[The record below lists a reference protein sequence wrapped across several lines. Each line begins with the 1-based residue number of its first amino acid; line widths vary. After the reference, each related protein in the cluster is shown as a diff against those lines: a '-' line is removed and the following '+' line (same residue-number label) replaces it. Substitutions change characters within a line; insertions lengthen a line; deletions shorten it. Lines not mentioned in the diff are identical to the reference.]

1 MGFRIQNNI
10 AALNSLRFMDKNTQG
25 MNKSLERLSSGYR
38 INNAAD
44 DAAGLSSSMRMRA
57 EVNSLNVASR
67 NAAEATSLLQVAEG
81 AMGQVDLILNRMKE
95 LATQAASGNAGAD
108 LGKIDA
114 EAQALK
120 TELDRIVNF
129 TEYNDTKLLDGNF
142 GSVTLSSTAA
152 PAQLT
157 AANGVEYI
165 DVSNAK
171 ANAQYTVT
179 QASGSSGTEI
189 ILSDGAGVTQALT
202 FSTSLGVNQNEVLDF
217 TQLGVKI
224 TVNSQFA
231 AAMVAGTY
239 TDGGGTIDT
248 ADVLGAA
255 NFQIG
260 NKNDGNHRLG
270 FNLSDISTTSLKGG
284 ATFSIDLSSTS
295 TAQTALGDID
305 TAISHLA
312 GKRAD
317 VGALINRLQYAQS
330 NLAVSIENKSAAE
343 STIRD
348 VDMAAEMSTFTK
360 NQILVQASTAM
371 LAQANAAPQN
381 VLSLIR

>member
-57 EVNSLNVASR
+57 EVSSLNVASR

-142 GSVTLSSTAA
+142 GSVTLSSTTD
-152 PAQLT
+152 PVQLV
-157 AANGVEYI
+157 AANGVEFI

-179 QASGSSGTEI
+179 QASGSGNEI
-189 ILSDGAGVTQALT
+189 ILSDGAGLTQAVT
-202 FSTSLGVNQNEVLDF
+202 FSSGLGVNESEVLDF
-217 TQLGVKI
+217 TQLGIKI
-224 TVNSQFA
+224 TVNSQFE
-231 AAMVAGTY
+231 AAMIAGTY

-248 ADVLGAA
+248 ADTLGAA

-270 FNLSDISTTSLKGG
+270 FNLSDISTNALKGG
-284 ATFSIDLSSTS
+284 AAFTIDLSSTS
-295 TAQTALGDID
+295 TAQTALADID
-305 TAISHLA
+305 TSISHLA

-317 VGALINRLQYAQS
+317 VGALINRLEYAQS
-330 NLAVSIENKSAAE
+330 NLAVSIENKTAAE

-348 VDMAAEMSTFTK
+348 VDMASEMSNFTK

-371 LAQANAAPQN
+371 LAQANSAPQN